1 MTEYLSV
8 SALTKYIKYKF
19 DQDPHLQSVLIK
31 GELSNFKKHSSGH
44 LYFNVKDK
52 ESVISAMMFK
62 GNASKLGFEPKEGD
76 EVLIEARVSVYE
88 RRGNYQIYVN
98 KMQIDGIGNLYQK
111 LELLKKKLKKEGY
124 FDQSNKK
131 LIPKYPKKIAVLTAS
146 TGAAIRDIHSTI
158 NNRYPLVEQI
168 QISTL
173 VQGTQ
178 ARQDI
183 IEKIQY
189 ADSLDVDTIIV
200 GRGGGSIEDLWNFN
214 EEDVVKTIFNC
225 QTPIISA
232 VGHETDFT
240 LSDFVADVRAATP
253 TQAAVI
259 ATPDQ
264 YELLQQI
271 KQYEYTLSRY
281 IKQYIEHQKKQL
293 NHISSYYKFKQPSL
307 LYDQQIQKRDEL
319 ERQLNHILNTKVE
332 KSKHH
337 LKLLQQSFNFKNL
350 NQQITQE
357 KQSIYQLHSR
367 LSKIMS
373 NNITNLKTVLKNKL
387 ESLNNLSPTNTMLR
401 GYAIVNKDNEVVTST
416 HKLNEND
423 QISLTMKDGSV
434 DATVKKVRCFFR
446 RIPRFIPTWYE
457 TIC

>member
-52 ESVISAMMFK
+52 ESVISGMMFK

-98 KMQIDGIGNLYQK
+98 KMQLDGIGNLYQK

-319 ERQLNHILNTKVE
+319 ERQLNHLLNTKVE

-401 GYAIVNKDNEVVTST
+401 GYAIVNNDNEVVTST

-434 DATVKKVRCFFR
+434 DATVKKVRCND
-446 RIPRFIPTWYE
+446 E
-457 TIC
+457 

>member
-98 KMQIDGIGNLYQK
+98 KMQLDGIGNLYQK

-281 IKQYIEHQKKQL
+281 IQQYIEHQKKQL

-319 ERQLNHILNTKVE
+319 ERQLNHLLNTKVE

-434 DATVKKVRCFFR
+434 DATVKKVRCND
-446 RIPRFIPTWYE
+446 E
-457 TIC
+457 